1 MKEYFDDAKLWYYT
15 KYIQSIRFV
24 CITFGISCVVVFVV
38 FFATNGAYKA
48 VTGMEAVTKVIHTSY
63 DTSLF
68 PKINKIEHY
77 YHSNDLNILHYTDKT
92 FVGSFETYERSDNQH
107 LVFVEKMKYI
117 QSYSSASVIKVMQDK
132 FNKEYSKIL
141 ENGGFVRANVQDIY
155 FGVDNKTAMEKLYTF
170 LMPEPIPQNVIVTVQ
185 LYTFDGKKLTKKI
198 VEIKLNIKF
207 QKIQKQKDGH
217 YNTIKFFVNDYQY
230 L

>member
-1 MKEYFDDAKLWYYT
+1 
-15 KYIQSIRFV
+15 
-24 CITFGISCVVVFVV
+24 
-38 FFATNGAYKA
+38 
-48 VTGMEAVTKVIHTSY
+48 
-63 DTSLF
+63 
-68 PKINKIEHY
+68 
-77 YHSNDLNILHYTDKT
+77 
-92 FVGSFETYERSDNQH
+92 
-107 LVFVEKMKYI
+107 
-117 QSYSSASVIKVMQDK
+117 MQDK
-132 FNKEYSKIL
+132 FSKEYSTIL

-207 QKIQKQKDGH
+207 QKIHKQKDGH